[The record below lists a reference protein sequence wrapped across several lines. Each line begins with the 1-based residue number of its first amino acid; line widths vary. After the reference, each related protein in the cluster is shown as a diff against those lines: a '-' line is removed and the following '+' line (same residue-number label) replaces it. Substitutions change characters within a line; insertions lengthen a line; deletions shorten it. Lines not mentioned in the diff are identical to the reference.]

1 MYAVIFIAEINAI
14 DEAYL
19 QMATQLRELAKTK
32 YGCTEFI
39 SVTEG
44 KSEISISYWDSEE
57 QIRQWKQD
65 SEHLVAQQLGRS
77 TWYKSYK
84 VQVVEVV
91 REYSSATAG

>member
-1 MYAVIFIAEINAI
+1 MYAVIFTAEVNEVD
-14 DEAYL
+14 DEYSRTAVR
-19 QMATQLRELAKTK
+19 MRELAREK
-32 YGCTEFI
+32 YGCTDFI

-44 KSEISISYWDSEE
+44 KQEISISYWESEE

-77 TWYKSYK
+77 TWYSAYK

-91 REYSSATAG
+91 REYGSQTS